1 MTFKRIRGLIFTGF
15 FGAVS
20 LVVSMSSANA
30 GLIIGD
36 ANYVGS
42 ITPNHPSNPAS
53 EVGYINYLITLAA
66 GTGDTTSGTETYNRE
81 GSSLNG
87 VLPAAVLADAFKDE
101 SSAFTINLTGS
112 SYQYIL
118 GKYDASK
125 AGALVWFSNTGFTGE
140 VSLPGTFNGQG
151 ISHISGY
158 NLTSGIPFIP
168 VPEPGAWSLF
178 GLGLLGLG
186 LSRRRL
192 RGYKNRLNILNQ

>member
-20 LVVSMSSANA
+20 LVVGMSSANA

-53 EVGYINYLITLAA
+53 EVGYVNDLITLAPGA
-66 GTGDTTSGTETYNRE
+66 GDTTIVTETYNRV
-81 GSSLNG
+81 GSTLG
-87 VLPAAVLADAFKDE
+87 GLPAAVLTDAFKDE
-101 SSAFTINLTGS
+101 TSAFTINLTGS

-140 VSLPGTFNGQG
+140 ISLPGTFNGHG

-192 RGYKNRLNILNQ
+192 RG